1 MRAAKTE
8 GQRRAAAKY
17 SAVPGAGKR
26 MDSLDWFRLP
36 AALLVTAIHTSP
48 LSSFSPQADFWL
60 TRVLARIAVPFFF
73 MVSGFFLPDSFA
85 KLRKQEKKLFFL
97 YALSIVLYLPLNL
110 YAGQLSGIT
119 AGAFLKQLFFD
130 GTFYHLWYFPAAVIG
145 CILAAVLLRYT
156 SLRTAML
163 AASLLWLFGLGGD
176 SYFGLASRLPALKT
190 IYSAVFSISSYTRNG
205 IFFAPLFLLMGAA
218 VYEISRKKFWQLR
231 DLRDDR
237 RTLSLFTAGLAASGV
252 LMLTEGYLTYS
263 LGLQRHNSM
272 YLFLVPVMY
281 FLFRLLLLVPG
292 NAPVLVRNISML
304 VYVIHPAVIIA
315 LRGAA
320 KAAGLTWL
328 LVDNTLVQF
337 LTVTAASFA
346 AAALIG
352 YVTGY
357 VLKRKGR

>member
-1 MRAAKTE
+1 MGGSTYAKPREYAGIDFFRIFAA
-8 GQRRAAAKY
+8 
-17 SAVPGAGKR
+17 V
-26 MDSLDWFRLP
+26 
-36 AALLVTAIHTSP
+36 LVIAIHTAP
-48 LSSFSPQADFWL
+48 FSVISGDLDFLL
-60 TRVLARIAVPFFF
+60 TYCLGRIAVPFFLMATGYF
-73 MVSGFFLPDSFA
+73 VLGPWKSAGCRDSRKISRFL
-85 KLRKQEKKLFFL
+85 KKTLFL
-97 YALSIVLYLPLNL
+97 YLAASILYLPVNL
-110 YAGQLSGIT
+110 YSGGLPDT
-119 AGAFLKQLFFD
+119 AGVFLKMLFFD

-176 SYFGLASRLPALKT
+176 SYFGLASRLPALKV

-231 DLRDDR
+231 DLREDR
-237 RTLSLFTAGLAASGV
+237 RTLSLLTAGLAVSGV

-263 LGLQRHNSM
+263 LRLQRHNSM

-292 NAPVLVRNISML
+292 NAPVLARNISML
-304 VYVIHPAVIIA
+304 VYILHPAVIIA